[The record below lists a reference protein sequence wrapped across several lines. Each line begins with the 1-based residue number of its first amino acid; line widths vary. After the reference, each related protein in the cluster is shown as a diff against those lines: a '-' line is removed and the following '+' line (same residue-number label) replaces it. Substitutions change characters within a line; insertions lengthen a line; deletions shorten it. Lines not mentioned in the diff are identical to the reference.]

1 MTIYLTRLT
10 SGPIIARPL
19 NQQLRM
25 KGIDIFAFIFGWTIN
40 MMHKVGKIAQRN
52 KFDGLL
58 GPLDGLFREK

>member
-1 MTIYLTRLT
+1 
-10 SGPIIARPL
+10 
-19 NQQLRM
+19 M

-58 GPLDGLFREK
+58 GLLDGLFREK